1 MQAPDDTRQP
11 RAATGVGTDK
21 CARGS
26 RGYAAGG
33 PDPRRAHRAGADDR
47 DRATLDAAGD
57 GAAFRGQAADELGG
71 AASVHAR
78 RRQLDLLRRKAPHD
92 GQPFLPGRHE
102 ASPPGRR
109 STAPTGGSG
118 HLMELGLQARSGVGP
133 AADWA
138 EDELRALE
146 RQRLRRHLEPLES
159 PQGAVVKLAG
169 IELINFSSNDYLGLA
184 NDPAVI
190 DAASSAVHRFGVGSG
205 ADSES
210 VHCAAGC
217 VNHRW
222 IVRQTQIVVGRKVDQ
237 LNSGELND
245 STLGRF
251 ERLEMAAKPLP
262 F

>member
-78 RRQLDLLRRKAPHD
+78 RRHLDL
-92 GQPFLPGRHE
+92 
-102 ASPPGRR
+102 
-109 STAPTGGSG
+109 
-118 HLMELGLQARSGVGP
+118 
-133 AADWA
+133 
-138 EDELRALE
+138 
-146 RQRLRRHLEPLES
+146 LES

-205 ADSES
+205 ASRLLVGSSIAHQRLEQRLAEFGRAE
-210 VHCAAGC
+210 AA
-217 VNHRW
+217 V
-222 IVRQTQIVVGRKVDQ
+222 
-237 LNSGELND
+237 LFNSGYAANVGILSALCGPAD
-245 STLGRF
+245 AIFSD
-251 ERLEMAAKPLP
+251 ERNHASLIDGCRLSRAKVAVYPH
-262 F
+262 